1 MTEEEKLYTLALTKL
16 GYINPEAML
25 QLVQAAGNGKV
36 VFAQRNDLCAVVPD
50 CTERLRNI
58 VSGDWSDA
66 IATAEKELSFCIDHD
81 IHVLLYGDD
90 NYPQRLNH
98 CPDAP
103 VALYYKGNADINKR
117 HVISII
123 GTRHCTSYG
132 IDIIKRFIS
141 TLKSL
146 CPDVLIVSGLAYG
159 ADINAHL
166 QALHNGFD
174 TIGVLAHGLDTLYP
188 QAHRDTA
195 LRMVNQGGL
204 LTEYMSETK
213 IDRINFISRNRIVAG
228 LADATIVVESASR
241 GGSLITARIAQDYG
255 REVFAI
261 PGPINAE
268 FSQGCNNLIRDNKA
282 ALVSSATD
290 IVNAMMWQNAG
301 QAAQARRQGI
311 ERTLFPTLT
320 PEEQAIVNALK
331 EHGDSQSNAL
341 TAYTG
346 LPINTVVAQL
356 FSLEM
361 KGVITPLSG
370 NTFHLIS

>member
-1 MTEEEKLYTLALTKL
+1 MQTAVTLYEAAGSACGVLEHRGNIRDIMPDATDTLVELMKSDLSSYIKRAEEEQEWCARKGVRILT
-16 GYINPEAML
+16 YADSDYP
-25 QLVQAAGNGKV
+25 
-36 VFAQRNDLCAVVPD
+36 C
-50 CTERLRNI
+50 RLRN
-58 VSGDWSDA
+58 
-66 IATAEKELSFCIDHD
+66 
-81 IHVLLYGDD
+81 
-90 NYPQRLNH
+90 

-103 VALYYKGNADINKR
+103 LVLFVRGKCNLNADHI
-117 HVISII
+117 ISIV
-123 GTRHCTSYG
+123 GTRKSTPYGKDVVDGIVRDLRQQCPDVVVLSGLAYG
-132 IDIIKRFIS
+132 IDIIAHRAA
-141 TLKSL
+141 LRN
-146 CPDVLIVSGLAYG
+146 
-159 ADINAHL
+159 DIP
-166 QALHNGFD
+166 
-174 TIGVLAHGLDTLYP
+174 TVGVVAHGQDRIYP
-188 QAHRDTA
+188 QLHRDEA
-195 LRMVNQGGL
+195 NKMVLGNGAVV
-204 LTEYMSETK
+204 TEYFHGTAPEP
-213 IDRINFISRNRIVAG
+213 RNFLQRNRIIAG
-228 LADATIVVESASR
+228 MSDATIVAESASH
-241 GGSLITARIAQDYG
+241 GGGLVTARIAQDYG

-290 IVNAMMWQNAG
+290 IVNAMMWQNVG